1 MAVKP
6 FIFDSA
12 KTDAFIKFG
21 YEMYDGDENH
31 IPPLKKEM
39 CTRFLPDFTFYQKPG
54 NCHRQFLATAGEKV
68 VGRVSAMSNQDLKD
82 TDGTPVGAI
91 GFFECIDDFAI
102 ARDLLDCSIKWLRED
117 IGLRRVWGPMNFD
130 IWHGYRFMT
139 KGFDQKPFYGEPY
152 NKPYYPEFFG
162 KYGFIAKYF
171 WDSVEVTGHKN
182 LQKIVAFGER
192 RYRYL
197 LTEGYRFEQLN
208 RRQLMENLGNFH
220 SVLTRSFRDFTGF
233 TPIPLQEFRQ
243 LFEKARYAFHPELF
257 TLIYNE
263 KNVIVGFALAILE
276 ISDVIRSMNGRYNL
290 LSIFKLFNYR
300 QRANRINFYLIG
312 ITPEEEKKKSGLGR
326 AIGYFMV
333 HQVLKHGYE
342 TVIFSLM
349 ARDNRAQKLLG
360 EHVKNPNREY
370 ALFELNL

>member
-12 KTDAFIKFG
+12 KANAFVRFG
-21 YEMYDGDENH
+21 YEMYDDDAKH
-31 IPPLKKEM
+31 IPSLKKEM
-39 CTRFLPDFTFYQKPG
+39 CSQFLPDFTFYQKPR

-68 VGRVSAMSNQDLKD
+68 VGRISAMSNQDLKD
-82 TDGTPVGAI
+82 TDGTPVGTI
-91 GFFECIDDFAI
+91 GFFECINDFVI
-102 ARDLLDCSIKWLRED
+102 ARDLLDCSIKWLREE
-117 IGLRRVWGPMNFD
+117 IGLCRVWGPMNFD

-152 NKPYYPEFFG
+152 NKAYYPEFFE

-171 WDSVEVTGHKN
+171 WDSVEVTGRKN
-182 LQKIVAFGER
+182 MQKIVAFGEQ

-208 RRQLMENLGNFH
+208 RRQLMDNLDKFH

-233 TPIPLQEFRQ
+233 TPIPLQEFRR
-243 LFEKARYAFHPELF
+243 LIEKTRYAFHPEFF

-263 KNVIVGFALAILE
+263 KNVIVGFALALLE
-276 ISDVIRSMNGRYNL
+276 ISDVIRSMNGRCNL
-290 LSIFKLFNYR
+290 LSIFKLFNYK
-300 QRANRINFYLIG
+300 QRTNRINFYLIG

-333 HQVLKHGYE
+333 HQILKQGYE

-360 EHVKNPNREY
+360 EHVKKPSREY
-370 ALFELNL
+370 ALFELNI